1 MQSVITSKFQ
11 TTIPK
16 RIREEM
22 NLTVKD
28 TIEWMVV
35 DGRIIVIP
43 VKNEFLRFQNSV
55 KTGRGDIQ
63 KDIDNAR
70 RRRVERFR

>member
-1 MQSVITSKFQ
+1 MHSVITSKFQ

-22 NLTVKD
+22 NLSVKD
-28 TIEWMVV
+28 TIEWVVV
-35 DGRIIVIP
+35 DGKIVVTP

-55 KTGRGDIQ
+55 KIGKGDIQ